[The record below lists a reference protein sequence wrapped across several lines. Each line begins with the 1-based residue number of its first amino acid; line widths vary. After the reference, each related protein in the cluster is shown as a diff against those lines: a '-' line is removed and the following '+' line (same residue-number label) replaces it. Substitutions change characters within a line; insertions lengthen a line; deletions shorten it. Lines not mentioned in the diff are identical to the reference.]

1 MPKHLFIPSQANS
14 RRFAISDIHGC
25 NETFVK
31 LLEKL
36 KLAPNDQLFLLGDFI
51 NRGSGSLSVIKT
63 IRLLQDEGYHVYCLR
78 GNHEQMVLDVL
89 RRWPLQLKPYLKKYG
104 SVDLLNKEGRLR
116 SKVFEF
122 LQEGLYYIE
131 LEDYYLVH
139 AGFDFK
145 ADKPLKAYNKMLTI
159 RKYTPNYDKIAAKQ
173 IVHGHVRNSLEK
185 IKINVLSD
193 KKHITID
200 NGCSTQDI
208 IGQGN
213 LVCLNLDTKELIV
226 QPNID

>member
-25 NETFVK
+25 SKTFIS
-31 LLEKL
+31 LLEKI
-36 KLAPNDQLFLLGDFI
+36 KLTPEDQLFLLGDFI
-51 NRGSGSLSVIKT
+51 NRGGDSLGVIKT
-63 IRLLQDEGYHVYCLR
+63 IRRLQDEGFHIFYLR

-104 SVDLLNKEGRLR
+104 SADLLNKEGRLR

-122 LQEGLYYIE
+122 LQEGLYYFE
-131 LEDYYLVH
+131 LDNYYLVH

-145 ADKPLKAYNKMLTI
+145 AEKPLKTYNKMLSI
-159 RKYTPNYDKIAAKQ
+159 RRFTPTYEKISQKL
-173 IVHGHVRNSLEK
+173 IIHGHVRHSLEK
-185 IKINVLSD
+185 IQTNILTNKS
-193 KKHITID
+193 HISID
-200 NGCSTQDI
+200 NGCASTKI

-226 QPNID
+226 QPNIE